1 MKAKHAIKTLA
12 LSALLLS
19 PLAQAN
25 LNVMPHEPYA
35 RAMAPGAVTSA
46 VFVTFANRSQEDIN
60 IVAAETPA
68 AGKVELHDVIKEG
81 DVMKMRQ
88 VDHITLAAKETTE
101 LKPGSL
107 HIMLFDLKKPLNEGD
122 EIEVTV
128 TYDNDQKQSFTA
140 PVKKVM
146 AGMKKH
152 EHHH

>member
-1 MKAKHAIKTLA
+1 MKVKHAIKTLA
-12 LSALLLS
+12 LGALLLS
-19 PLAQAN
+19 PIAQAN
-25 LNVMPHEPYA
+25 VDIMPHGPYA

-46 VFVTFANRSQEDIN
+46 VFVTFANRSQENIN
-60 IVAAETPA
+60 IIGAETPA
-68 AGKVELHDVIKEG
+68 AGKVELHDVIKDG

-88 VDHITLAAKETTE
+88 IERITLTANETTE

-107 HIMLFDLKKPLNEGD
+107 HIMLFDLTKPLNEGD

-128 TYDNDQKQSFTA
+128 TYDNGQKQSFKA

-152 EHHH
+152 THH